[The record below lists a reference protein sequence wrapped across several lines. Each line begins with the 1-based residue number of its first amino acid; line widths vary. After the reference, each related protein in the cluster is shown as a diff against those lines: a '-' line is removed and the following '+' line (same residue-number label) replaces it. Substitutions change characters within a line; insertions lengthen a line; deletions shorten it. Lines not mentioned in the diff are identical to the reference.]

1 MTLSYRGSWLLT
13 VLRKV
18 SDWPQRI
25 VIEGSTNLVI
35 VAQPGMSQL
44 IVGDEWQ
51 LRIEHHVSGAWR
63 PNASLIQGTT
73 TERGG
78 QSCHRVM
85 TKDHFWQDDATPN
98 DLVVEL
104 RSVGAG
110 VTAVGHLAVDRDL
123 RPYDGGLRG
132 TTPYFLGVDIRNT
145 GHRPLGYDAT
155 LDITAYGR
163 HTLAEYGVHVIDD
176 WTDRDLRTVGQ
187 EIYGTAVSLPPIR
200 AGEQTTAYFRVDASR
215 SIQGHPEVEFAL
227 SSADDDGYSSAARVV
242 SHPIVI
248 GDAAQPTLG
257 PTQTRTAVVQPVAT
271 VTADATMAVRPYQ
284 QW

>member
-1 MTLSYRGSWLLT
+1 MKLSYRGTWLLT
-13 VLRKV
+13 VLRKI

-25 VIEGSTNLVI
+25 VIEGSTSLVI
-35 VAQPGMSQL
+35 VAQPGTSQL
-44 IVGDEWQ
+44 ISGDEWQ

-73 TERGG
+73 TEQGG

-85 TKDHFWQDDATPN
+85 TKDHYWQGDATPN

-110 VTAVGHLAVDRDL
+110 VTVVGHLAVDRDL

-145 GHRPLGYDAT
+145 GHRPLGYDST
-155 LDITAYGR
+155 LEITANGR
-163 HTLAEYGVHVIDD
+163 RSLAEYGVHVIDD
-176 WTDRDLRTVGQ
+176 WTDRDLRTVEQ
-187 EIYGTAVSLPPIR
+187 EVYGTAVSLPPIR
-200 AGEQTTAYFRVDASR
+200 AGQQTAAYFRVDASR
-215 SIQGHPEVEFAL
+215 STQGYPEVEFAL
-227 SSADDDGYSSAARVV
+227 SSADEDGYSPVARAV

-248 GDAAQPTLG
+248 GDATQPQAT
-257 PTQTRTAVVQPVAT
+257 PTATA
-271 VTADATMAVRPYQ
+271 TAAVDAAARHEVRPIAVRPYPE
-284 QW
+284 W